1 MDKMKT
7 SLFTPLSLVLVFLG
21 ILPASWGASAEPNS
35 LPNGV
40 VATINSE
47 VITLNEVRE
56 QTHREEEDL
65 KAQQQAGKISDDD
78 KKKVINQRRKTV
90 LDSLVETRLII
101 QYYKK
106 MGYNFPAYCFDREEK
121 QRVRDSYGGD
131 RQALVK
137 TLEGQGKTMA
147 DWKKKIREDFI
158 VQQMRQINAKR
169 FITISP
175 HMIEAYY
182 QSAVTSTN
190 REFRQPDQVKL
201 RMIYLAPKS
210 SLDVE
215 ATAKE
220 VLAQVESGVDFA
232 VLAKKYSDYNR
243 AGGGLWTEQGGWA
256 EREGLKGELAE
267 VAFALRPGQSSGILS
282 LPSAKGPPAY
292 YLLQV
297 EEVKKATIIPLSSI
311 RREIESTLEAA
322 ENEKVQ
328 KDWIDRLKRDAYIRR
343 PFF

>member
-1 MDKMKT
+1 MATMKNN
-7 SLFTPLSLVLVFLG
+7 LFTPLSLTLVLMG
-21 ILPASWGASAEPNS
+21 ILPASWGQNT
-35 LPNGV
+35 LQNGV
-40 VATINSE
+40 VAVINSE
-47 VITLNEVRE
+47 AITYRDVLA
-56 QTHREEEDL
+56 QTQMEEDDL
-65 KAQQQAGKISDDD
+65 KIQQQAGKITDDD
-78 KKKVINQRRKTV
+78 KKARINARRKTV

-101 QYYKK
+101 QDYKK
-106 MGYNFPAYCFDREEK
+106 KGYNFPAYYFDREEK
-121 QRVRDSYGGD
+121 QRVRDQFGGD

-137 TLEGQGKTMA
+137 TLEERGITMA
-147 DWKKKIREDFI
+147 DWKKNIQETFI

-175 HMIEAYY
+175 HMIEEYY
-182 QSAVTSTN
+182 QNHV
-190 REFRQPDQVKL
+190 RDFLQPDRVKL
-201 RMIYLAPKS
+201 RMIYLAPES
-210 SLDVE
+210 SSEVE

-243 AGGGLWTEQGGWA
+243 AGGGLFMDQGGWA

-267 VAFALRPGQSSGILS
+267 VAFALRPGQASGILS

-297 EEVKKATIIPLSSI
+297 EEVKKATVTPLSSI
-311 RREIESTLEAA
+311 RDAIESTLVAA
-322 ENEKVQ
+322 ESEKVQ
-328 KDWIDRLKRDAYIRR
+328 KEWIDRLKRDAYIQR

>member
-1 MDKMKT
+1 MATMKNN
-7 SLFTPLSLVLVFLG
+7 LFTPLSLTLVLMG
-21 ILPASWGASAEPNS
+21 ILPASWGQNT
-35 LPNGV
+35 LQNGV
-40 VATINSE
+40 VAVINSE
-47 VITLNEVRE
+47 AITYRDVLA
-56 QTHREEEDL
+56 QTQMEEDDL
-65 KAQQQAGKISDDD
+65 KIQQQAGKITDDD
-78 KKKVINQRRKTV
+78 KKARINARRKTV

-101 QYYKK
+101 QDSKNK
-106 MGYNFPAYCFDREEK
+106 GYNFPAYYFDREEK
-121 QRVRDSYGGD
+121 QRVRDQFGGD

-137 TLEGQGKTMA
+137 TLEERGITMA
-147 DWKKKIREDFI
+147 DWKKNIQETFI

-175 HMIEAYY
+175 HMIEEYY
-182 QSAVTSTN
+182 QNHV
-190 REFRQPDQVKL
+190 RDFLQPDRVKL
-201 RMIYLAPKS
+201 RMIYLAPES
-210 SLDVE
+210 SPEVE

-243 AGGGLWTEQGGWA
+243 AGGGLFMDQGGWA

-267 VAFALRPGQSSGILS
+267 VAFALRPGQASGILS

-297 EEVKKATIIPLSSI
+297 EEVKKATVTPLSSI
-311 RREIESTLEAA
+311 RDAIESTLVAA
-322 ENEKVQ
+322 ESEKVQ
-328 KDWIDRLKRDAYIRR
+328 KEWIDRLKRDAYIQR